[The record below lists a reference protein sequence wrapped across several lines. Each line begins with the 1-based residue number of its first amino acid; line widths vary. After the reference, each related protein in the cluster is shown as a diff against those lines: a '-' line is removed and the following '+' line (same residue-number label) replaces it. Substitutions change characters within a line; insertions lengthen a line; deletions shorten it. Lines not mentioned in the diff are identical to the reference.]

1 MAKKRKTNS
10 KKGTCAQ
17 QQQLDDIERE
27 RTVQDEQLQQARQEA
42 EELKEL
48 VHKLR
53 SNIQKNDDKEGKVQQ
68 NKIDI
73 TLKANVINTARKI
86 AYPLKCPYIST
97 HEQLLRCTKMVGEKM
112 GVPSEQ
118 FGNFVSLYKST
129 VNSAIATR
137 RNANIQQVRKK
148 LNGTY
153 IYIIFFHTP
162 KRTLTFR

>member
-10 KKGTCAQ
+10 KQGPCAQ
-17 QQQLDDIERE
+17 QQKLDDIERE

-53 SNIQKNDDKEGKVQQ
+53 SNIQKDDDKEGKVQQ

-86 AYPLKCPYIST
+86 VYPKCPYIST
-97 HEQLLRCTKMVGEKM
+97 HEQLLRCTKMVGGKWAYQANSLEISYHCTRAQLI
-112 GVPSEQ
+112 VPSRRD
-118 FGNFVSLYKST
+118 GMLISSKSGK
-129 VNSAIATR
+129 N
-137 RNANIQQVRKK
+137 
-148 LNGTY
+148 
-153 IYIIFFHTP
+153 
-162 KRTLTFR
+162 

>member
-10 KKGTCAQ
+10 KQGPCAQ
-17 QQQLDDIERE
+17 QQKLDDIERE

-53 SNIQKNDDKEGKVQQ
+53 SNIQKDDDKEGKVQQ

-86 AYPLKCPYIST
+86 VYPKCPYIST
-97 HEQLLRCTKMVGEKM
+97 HEQLLRCTKMVGKRM
-112 GVPSEQ
+112 GIPSEQ
-118 FGNFVSLYKST
+118 FGNFVLMYKST
-129 VNSAIATR
+129 VNSAISTR
-137 RNANIQQVRKK
+137 RNANIQQVRRK
-148 LNGTY
+148 LNGT
-153 IYIIFFHTP
+153 
-162 KRTLTFR
+162 